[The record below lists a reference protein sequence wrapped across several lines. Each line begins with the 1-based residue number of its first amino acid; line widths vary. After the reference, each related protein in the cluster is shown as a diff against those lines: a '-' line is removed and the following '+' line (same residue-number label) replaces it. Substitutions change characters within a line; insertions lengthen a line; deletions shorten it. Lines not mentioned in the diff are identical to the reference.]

1 MKNDSLITR
10 YKILKGE
17 RDESIFTIIIALV
30 VKLGLVALAF
40 YLLLGSTIDWGFVE

>member
-30 VKLGLVALAF
+30 VKLGLVAGILSVAWF
-40 YLLLGSTIDWGFVE
+40 HD